1 MKFRTLLLRGALFV
15 AAALFMVPMYLLF
28 AIAFKTPEDE
38 AEKPFA
44 LPIPPYLDNFSEAWN
59 SNAGTGA
66 ATFQSAAIN
75 SIVITV
81 ASVALTIAIAAL
93 AGYVLGRR
101 TGRLSTGAF
110 VAFLAGIAIPAQM
123 MILPVYW
130 ALDELGLAATRGGMV
145 VLYVGVLLPFAV
157 FLYTGFVRALPRD
170 FEEAS
175 RIDGASELRTF
186 AFVVLPLLRPVTVTV
201 AILSA
206 VGVWNDFF
214 GQLIFLNG
222 SGRETLPVV
231 VYTFAGQYA
240 ADYPLL
246 ASGPVIALVPMLL
259 FYVLLQRHVIA
270 GFSSGLRG

>member
-1 MKFRTLLLRGALFV
+1 MRTLALRIVLFAFAV
-15 AAALFMVPMYLLF
+15 VFMVPMYLLF
-28 AIAFKTPEDE
+28 AIAFKTPQQE
-38 AEKPFA
+38 AERPFA
-44 LPIPPYLDNFSEAWN
+44 PPIPPYLDNFSEAWN
-59 SNAGTGA
+59 SSAGTGA
-66 ATFQSAAIN
+66 ATFQSAAVN
-75 SIVITV
+75 SLVITV
-81 ASVALTIAIAAL
+81 VSVALTIGIAAL

-101 TGRLSTGAF
+101 TGRLSTWAF

-123 MILPVYW
+123 MILPLYW
-130 ALDELGLAATRGGMV
+130 ALDDLGIAASRLGMV
-145 VLYVGVLLPFAV
+145 VLYVGLLLPFAV

-186 AFVVLPLLRPVTVTV
+186 AFVVFPLLRPVTMTV

-231 VYTFAGQYA
+231 VYTFAGQYS

-246 ASGPVIALVPMLL
+246 AAGLVIALLPMLL

>member
-1 MKFRTLLLRGALFV
+1 VIGRIALFGSAV
-15 AAALFMVPMYLLF
+15 LFMVPIYLLV
-28 AIAFKTPEDE
+28 AISFKTPEQE
-38 AEKPFA
+38 ASAPFA
-44 LPIPPYLDNFSEAWN
+44 PPFDGSFDNYSDAWR

-66 ATFQSAAIN
+66 ATFPEAALN
-75 SIVITV
+75 SLVITV
-81 ASVALTIAIAAL
+81 VSVVLTVLFGAL

-101 TGRLSTGAF
+101 TGRLSTGVF
-110 VAFLAGIAIPAQM
+110 LAFLAGIAIPAQM
-123 MILPVYW
+123 
-130 ALDELGLAATRGGMV
+130 V
-145 VLYVGVLLPFAV
+145 VLPLYWFLGDIGIAGTRLGMIILYTGILLPFAV

-186 AFVVLPLLRPVTVTV
+186 AFVVLPLLRPVTATV

-222 SGRETLPVV
+222 TGDETLPVT
-231 VYTFAGQYA
+231 VYQFAGQYS

-246 ASGPVIALVPMLL
+246 TAALVITLLPMLA
-259 FYVLLQRHVIA
+259 FYLLLQRRIIA
-270 GFSSGLRG
+270 GFSTGLKG